1 VNRET
6 HQPQADNPDAES
18 GHTPRESLDEKVH
31 AASHAE
37 LDRLAQSIEARA
49 KSGIPEERLRQVTPD
64 AIRGP
69 GGVLYDAG
77 IPHKVVVRSGGVA
90 ASRQQEVSDSLG
102 NRERRLDA
110 GKCLYVFEDSGDALL
125 VGVEP
130 DRDDA
135 IDWIPK
141 DRTEPWKTRSVIVGP
156 DNTIQMYVHPD
167 GTDGWTGISAV
178 TGQKLHFK
186 EIPDGQLARV
196 YLSSELMTALAVLAE
211 LQGFITSGKLEST
224 ALQQLLKQAVNE
236 LHFDFVDLQ
245 ELVAVH
251 RKYGGRQL
259 SFIDERNFEAELTQA
274 SKISV
279 KREIDKIIEM
289 DDRSISS
296 EETGQLLILDT
307 SQP

>member
-1 VNRET
+1 
-6 HQPQADNPDAES
+6 
-18 GHTPRESLDEKVH
+18 
-31 AASHAE
+31 
-37 LDRLAQSIEARA
+37 
-49 KSGIPEERLRQVTPD
+49 
-64 AIRGP
+64 
-69 GGVLYDAG
+69 
-77 IPHKVVVRSGGVA
+77 
-90 ASRQQEVSDSLG
+90 
-102 NRERRLDA
+102 
-110 GKCLYVFEDSGDALL
+110 
-125 VGVEP
+125 
-130 DRDDA
+130 
-135 IDWIPK
+135 
-141 DRTEPWKTRSVIVGP
+141 
-156 DNTIQMYVHPD
+156 
-167 GTDGWTGISAV
+167 
-178 TGQKLHFK
+178 
-186 EIPDGQLARV
+186 
-196 YLSSELMTALAVLAE
+196 MTALAVLAE